1 MKLFMDSSTNY
12 LYLALYENNEIATY
26 VIFSIFLVCLI
37 ACAIDNYYAKM
48 AKISNSKRLN
58 GAQAAAK
65 VLEYY
70 GIYGVR
76 IEPVSGKLS
85 DHYDPRSNVIRLS
98 HEVYSGTSIASVGI
112 ACHEAG
118 HAAQHAQNYVPIK
131 VRNAI
136 LPVANIGS
144 TVGFYLAIFGYFL
157 GFGPLIDIGVI
168 LFASVTVFQ
177 LVTLPIEF
185 NASRRAI
192 SVIDETGMLDVDEVP
207 KAKKVLFAA
216 ALTYVAALLVS
227 IMSLLRLI
235 LKTRSRRN

>member
-1 MKLFMDSSTNY
+1 MFWYDYYY
-12 LYLALYENNEIATY
+12 LI
-26 VIFSIFLVCLI
+26 LVVPAILI
-37 ACAIDNYYAKM
+37 ALLAEINVKRTYAKM
-48 AKISNSKRLN
+48 AKINNGKHLS

-70 GIYGVR
+70 GIYDVR

-118 HAAQHAQNYVPIK
+118 HAAQHAQNYAPIK

-144 TVGFYLAIFGYFL
+144 TVGFYLAIFGYFI
-157 GFGPLIDIGVI
+157 GFGPLIDIGII

-216 ALTYVAALLVS
+216 ALTYVASLLVS

-235 LKTRSRRN
+235 LRTRNRRN

>member
-1 MKLFMDSSTNY
+1 MFWYDYYYIILVVP
-12 LYLALYENNEIATY
+12 ALI
-26 VIFSIFLVCLI
+26 ISLI
-37 ACAIDNYYAKM
+37 AQINVKKTYATM
-48 AKISNSKRLN
+48 AKIPNNKRLT
-58 GAQAAAK
+58 GAQAAAR

-70 GIYGVR
+70 GITNVR
-76 IEPVSGKLS
+76 IEPVGGKLS

-98 HEVYSGTSIASVGI
+98 QEVFSGTSIASIGI

-131 VRNAI
+131 VRNFI

-144 TVGFYLAIFGYFL
+144 TVGFYLAILGYFL
-157 GFGPLIDIGVI
+157 GYGILTDIGIV
-168 LFASVTVFQ
+168 LFASVAVFQ

-192 SVIDETGMLDVDEVP
+192 AVIEETEMLFTEEVP
-207 KAKKVLFAA
+207 KAKKVLVAA
-216 ALTYVAALLVS
+216 AMTYVAALLVS

-235 LKTRSRRN
+235 LRTRGRRN

>member
-1 MKLFMDSSTNY
+1 MFWYDYYY
-12 LYLALYENNEIATY
+12 LILVVPALIIAGIAQINVKKTY
-26 VIFSIFLVCLI
+26 S
-37 ACAIDNYYAKM
+37 NM
-48 AKISNSKRLN
+48 ARVANKKHLT
-58 GAQAAAK
+58 GAQAAAM
-65 VLEYY
+65 VLSNY
-70 GIYGVR
+70 GINNVR
-76 IEPVSGKLS
+76 IELGQGKLS

-98 HEVYSGTSIASVGI
+98 PEVYSGTSIASVGI

-118 HAAQHAQNYVPIK
+118 HAAQHAENYIPIK

-157 GFGPLIDIGVI
+157 GYGLLIDIGII

-192 SVIDETGMLDVDEVP
+192 QVIGERELLYKEEVP
-207 KAKKVLFAA
+207 MAKKVLTAA
-216 ALTYVAALLVS
+216 AMTYVASLLVS
-227 IMSLLRLI
+227 VMSLLRLI
-235 LKTRSRRN
+235 LRTRNRR

>member
-1 MKLFMDSSTNY
+1 MFWYDYYYLILVVPALIIAGIAQINVKKTYST
-12 LYLALYENNEIATY
+12 
-26 VIFSIFLVCLI
+26 
-37 ACAIDNYYAKM
+37 M
-48 AKISNSKRLN
+48 ARVANKKRLT
-58 GAQAAAK
+58 GAQAAAM
-65 VLEYY
+65 VLSHY
-70 GIYGVR
+70 GINNVR
-76 IEPVSGKLS
+76 IELGQGKLS

-98 HEVYSGTSIASVGI
+98 PEVYSGVSIASVGI

-118 HAAQHAQNYVPIK
+118 HAAQHAQNYIPIK

-157 GFGPLIDIGVI
+157 GYGILIDIGII

-192 SVIDETGMLDVDEVP
+192 SVISERTMLYEDEVP
-207 KAKKVLFAA
+207 MAKKVLFAA
-216 ALTYVAALLVS
+216 AMTYVASLLVS
-227 IMSLLRLI
+227 VMSLLRLI
-235 LKTRSRRN
+235 LRTRNRR

>member
-1 MKLFMDSSTNY
+1 MFWYDYYY
-12 LYLALYENNEIATY
+12 LILVVPALIIAGIAQINVKKTY
-26 VIFSIFLVCLI
+26 SQ
-37 ACAIDNYYAKM
+37 M
-48 AKISNSKRLN
+48 AKVANKKRLT
-58 GAQAAAK
+58 GAQAAAM
-65 VLEYY
+65 VLSSY
-70 GIYGVR
+70 GINNVR
-76 IEPVSGKLS
+76 IELGHGKLS

-98 HEVYSGTSIASVGI
+98 PEVYSGASIAAVGI

-144 TVGFYLAIFGYFL
+144 TIGFYLAIFGYFL
-157 GFGPLIDIGVI
+157 GFGLLVDIGII

-192 SVIDETGMLDVDEVP
+192 SVIDEKGLLYEDEIP
-207 KAKKVLFAA
+207 MARKVLTAA
-216 ALTYVAALLVS
+216 AMTYVASLLVS
-227 IMSLLRLI
+227 VMSLLRLI
-235 LKTRSRRN
+235 LRTRNRR

>member
-1 MKLFMDSSTNY
+1 MIWYDYYYIILVVP
-12 LYLALYENNEIATY
+12 ALI
-26 VIFSIFLVCLI
+26 ISLI
-37 ACAIDNYYAKM
+37 AQINVKKTYATM
-48 AKISNSKRLN
+48 AKIPNNKRLT
-58 GAQAAAK
+58 GAQAAAR

-70 GIYGVR
+70 GIRDVR
-76 IEPVSGKLS
+76 IEPVGGKLS
-85 DHYDPRSNVIRLS
+85 DHYDPRTNVIRLS
-98 HEVYSGTSIASVGI
+98 QEVFSGTSIASIGI

-131 VRNAI
+131 VRNFI

-144 TVGFYLAIFGYFL
+144 TVGFYLAILGYFL
-157 GFGPLIDIGVI
+157 GYGILIDVGII

-192 SVIDETGMLDVDEVP
+192 AVIEETEMLYTEEIP

-216 ALTYVAALLVS
+216 AMTYVAALLVS

-235 LKTRSRRN
+235 LRTRNRRN

>member
-1 MKLFMDSSTNY
+1 MFWYDYYY
-12 LYLALYENNEIATY
+12 LVLVVPAIIIAILAEINVKTT
-26 VIFSIFLVCLI
+26 
-37 ACAIDNYYAKM
+37 YAKM
-48 AKISNSKRLN
+48 AKINNNRHLN

-70 GIYGVR
+70 GIYDVR

-144 TVGFYLAIFGYFL
+144 TVGFYLAILGYFI

-168 LFASVTVFQ
+168 LFASVTAFQ

-192 SVIDETGMLDVDEVP
+192 SVIDETGMLDVDEAP

>member
-1 MKLFMDSSTNY
+1 MFWYDY
-12 LYLALYENNEIATY
+12 YYFI
-26 VIFSIFLVCLI
+26 LVVPAIIISLI
-37 ACAIDNYYAKM
+37 AEINVKRTYTNM
-48 AKISNSKRLN
+48 AKVQNNRRLN

-70 GIYGVR
+70 GIYDVR
-76 IEPVSGKLS
+76 IEPVRGKLS

-98 HEVYSGTSIASVGI
+98 PEVYSGTSIASVGI

-118 HAAQHAQNYVPIK
+118 HAAQHAQNYIPIK

-144 TVGFYLAIFGYFL
+144 TVGFYIAILGYFM
-157 GFGPLIDIGVI
+157 GYGMLIDIGII

-185 NASRRAI
+185 NASKRAV

-235 LKTRSRRN
+235 LKTKNRRN